1 MMVTVMRKM
10 IMIMKMLLIT
20 RAVMVMETMAKTIMV
35 TIVTME

>member
-1 MMVTVMRKM
+1 MRKM

-35 TIVTME
+35 MIVTME